1 MKKLR
6 TIFLGTPEFSVPTLE
21 KLCQNN
27 SIELLATISN
37 PDKKQNRGQK
47 IQSPP
52 VVNFSKDNDIQFFQT
67 DKINKDSEIL
77 EYLKK
82 SEIDLIIVLAF
93 SQFISQEILDL
104 PKIGCFNIHTSIL
117 PKYRGAAPVQYA
129 LLNGDKS
136 TGVSIQK
143 MVKKM
148 DAGDICFF
156 KSTNIDDQ
164 DNALTLFEKLKL
176 EAADCITPF
185 IDLII
190 KDKLTFTPQNEA
202 DISFAPLI
210 KKDDA
215 KINLTDHSVNKINNM
230 IRGYFVWPKAY
241 LYLND
246 KILKILEIEKSQQNL
261 QPGAFKI
268 HMGQMVVGAKDGA
281 MRLKVIQLQ
290 GKKAMTDIDFLNGYN
305 QEIIIT

>member
-6 TIFLGTPEFSVPTLE
+6 TIFLGTPEFSVPTL
-21 KLCQNN
+21 KSICNN
-27 SIELLATISN
+27 ESIELLATISN

-52 VVNFSKDNDIQFFQT
+52 VVTFAKENNLKFFQT
-67 DKINKDSEIL
+67 DRINKDDEIL
-77 EYLKK
+77 EFLKK

-156 KSTNIDDQ
+156 KSTKIEDEDT
-164 DNALTLFEKLKL
+164 ALSLFEKLKI
-176 EAADCITPF
+176 EAAECITPF
-185 IDLII
+185 ISLITNNE
-190 KDKLTFTPQNEA
+190 LTFNAQDQSA
-202 DISFAPLI
+202 ISFAPLI
-210 KKDDA
+210 KKEDA
-215 KINLTDHSVNKINNM
+215 KIKLAEHSVKKIQNM

-241 LYLND
+241 LYLNE
-246 KILKILEIEKSQQNL
+246 KILKIHEVEVSGHDLA
-261 QPGAFKI
+261 PGCFKI
-268 HMGQMVVGAKDGA
+268 HMGQMLVGAQDGSI
-281 MRLKVIQLQ
+281 RLKKIQLQ

>member
-1 MKKLR
+1 MRKLR
-6 TIFLGTPEFSVPTLE
+6 TIFLGTPEFSVPTLQE
-21 KLCQNN
+21 LYNN
-27 SIELLATISN
+27 ESIEILATISN

-47 IQSPP
+47 LKSPP
-52 VVNFSKDNDIQFFQT
+52 VASFAKENHIRFFQT
-67 DKINKDSEIL
+67 NKINKDDEIL
-77 EYLKK
+77 AFLK
-82 SEIDLIIVLAF
+82 SSQIDLIIVLAF

-117 PKYRGAAPVQYA
+117 PKYRGAAPIQYA

-156 KSTNIDDQ
+156 KKIAIEDK
-164 DNALTLFEKLKL
+164 DNAKSLFEKLKV
-176 EAADCITPF
+176 EASNCIHPF
-185 IDLII
+185 IELIAN
-190 KDKLTFTPQNEA
+190 DKLSFNAQNEN

-210 KKDDA
+210 KKEDA
-215 KINLTDHSVNKINNM
+215 KINLAEQDVEKIQNM

-241 LYLND
+241 LYLNN
-246 KILKILEIEKSQQNL
+246 KILKVIEIEQSQYKL
-261 QPGAFKI
+261 EPGQYKV
-268 HMGQMVVGAKDGA
+268 HMGQILVGVKNGTI
-281 MRLKVIQLQ
+281 RLKLIQLE
-290 GKKAMTDIDFLNGYN
+290 GKKAMTDIDFLNGFN